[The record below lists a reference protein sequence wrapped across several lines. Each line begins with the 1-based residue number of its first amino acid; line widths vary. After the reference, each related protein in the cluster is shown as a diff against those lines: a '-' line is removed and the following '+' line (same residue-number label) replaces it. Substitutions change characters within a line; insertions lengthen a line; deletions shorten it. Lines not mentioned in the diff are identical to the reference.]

1 MVASVVIIVLSLA
14 MFVYWIRYSCV
25 LILASSWSE
34 EQARAVAFQNEL
46 FFGSVEE
53 SLARADTAQAMDRIK
68 DRLDRDLDRVLVL
81 LSKCPGVQE
90 TGRSL
95 ECRILMLDY
104 RLMTAW
110 FAFTRNAA
118 RPKAQSALREMALV
132 VGYLAD
138 ECSGQ
143 VATART

>member
-14 MFVYWIRYSCV
+14 MFVYWLRYSCV
-25 LILASSWSE
+25 LILESRWSE
-34 EQARAVAFQNEL
+34 EQTRAVAFQNEL
-46 FFGSVEE
+46 SFGSVEE

-110 FAFTRNAA
+110 FALTRNAA

>member
-1 MVASVVIIVLSLA
+1 MVTSVVIIILSLA

-25 LILASSWSE
+25 FILASSWSE
-34 EQARAVAFQNEL
+34 ARARAVAFQTEL
-46 FFGSVEE
+46 SFGSVEE

-81 LSKCPGVQE
+81 LSKNPGVQE
-90 TGRSL
+90 TGHSL
-95 ECRILMLDY
+95 ECRMLLLDY

-110 FAFTRNAA
+110 FAFTRSAA
-118 RPKAQSALREMALV
+118 GPKARRALREMALV
-132 VGYLAD
+132 VGYLAG

-143 VATART
+143 VALARI